1 MKQMDEQNI
10 DVSTSEP
17 MPEVFLIEGS
27 ENAIIHDEPPVQEPA
42 NDETE
47 DFIDDAD
54 NNAIDEKDAVA
65 VNDVKDKDK
74 KKKKDKDK
82 KSKKDKK
89 DKKDKKNKNKNKDK
103 DKKKKSKDS
112 KKKDKKKDKDGKK
125 SKKKAQP
132 AVVVED

>member
-1 MKQMDEQNI
+1 MDEQNI

-27 ENAIIHDEPPVQEPA
+27 ENAIIRDEALVQEPA
-42 NDETE
+42 NDEMD

-54 NNAIDEKDAVA
+54 NNAIDEKDAVVA
-65 VNDVKDKDK
+65 NDVEDKDK

-82 KSKKDKK
+82 E
-89 DKKDKKNKNKNKDK
+89 
-103 DKKKKSKDS
+103 KKKKSKDS

-125 SKKKAQP
+125 SKKKASAP
-132 AVVVED
+132 PKDVCRRSFYFDLGF

>member
-54 NNAIDEKDAVA
+54 NNAIDEKDAVVA
-65 VNDVKDKDK
+65 NDVEDKDK
-74 KKKKDKDK
+74 KKK
-82 KSKKDKK
+82 
-89 DKKDKKNKNKNKDK
+89 KDK

>member
-27 ENAIIHDEPPVQEPA
+27 ENAIIRDEALAQEPA
-42 NDETE
+42 NDEME

-54 NNAIDEKDAVA
+54 NNTIDEKDAVVA
-65 VNDVKDKDK
+65 NDVEDKDK
-74 KKKKDKDK
+74 KKK
-82 KSKKDKK
+82 
-89 DKKDKKNKNKNKDK
+89 KDK